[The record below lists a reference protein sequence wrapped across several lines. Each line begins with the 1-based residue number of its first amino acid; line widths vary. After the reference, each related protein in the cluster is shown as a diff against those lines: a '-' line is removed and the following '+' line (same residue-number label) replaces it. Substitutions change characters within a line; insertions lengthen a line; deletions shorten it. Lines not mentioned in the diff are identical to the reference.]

1 MSSGI
6 SKRGAQVVHRAARR
20 GHCAAHWPLLLVAS
34 VLAVA
39 RPAALSAAEGQELSD
54 ALKASRPA
62 SGEYFGL
69 YLMDKKIGYVFTDL
83 SLVPGSPSKARAVS
97 EFVFK
102 ANVSNKVSERLHKEV
117 RTYEAKP
124 GGRLLSFRIEDSG
137 DGGAQVLDGTATS
150 TGVRVVRKRPGQAEQ
165 ILNLP
170 ATQETIE
177 DADQARVAIRRN
189 KAVDG
194 FVLDGQDL
202 GTYKVKT
209 TVEPPQQRPI
219 HGVTVKLH
227 KAITLSEKEN
237 VPAEVYLADNGEMVE
252 LDFGQTMKAVAE
264 PESVAKR
271 LDKVEVFGLT
281 RVPLPSRLPEQARQV
296 PGLVTMVM
304 TGLPEKF
311 RKDTYRQKFKK
322 LSDAKVEVTISAA
335 PPKHEKPVAFPLS
348 DPYGGE
354 YLKSTII
361 VESDSPEIQK
371 QAKRIVAN
379 EKDAYAAAKKIVS
392 WVSSHMKKDYGASAD
407 RATDV
412 LHQMKGDCT
421 EHSLLSV
428 ALLRAVGI
436 PSKRVD
442 GVVYMVT
449 DDGVPAL
456 YWHEWVEAYVGE
468 WTQLDPTFAQP
479 VADATHFAVGEEANA
494 EITPLIGQLKVVE
507 AR

>member
-1 MSSGI
+1 MRSEMAKPEAQPRKI
-6 SKRGAQVVHRAARR
+6 GAAWTLA
-20 GHCAAHWPLLLVAS
+20 LLLSLVAAS
-34 VLAVA
+34 ANGA
-39 RPAALSAAEGQELSD
+39 WAAAQNQQLSD
-54 ALKASRPA
+54 ALKANRPA
-62 SGEYFGL
+62 GGEYFGL
-69 YLMDKKIGYVFTDL
+69 YLINKKIGYVFTDL
-83 SLVPGSPSKARAVS
+83 TLVPGSPTKARATS

-102 ANVSNKVSERLHKEV
+102 ANLSNKVSERLHKEV

-137 DGGAQVLDGTATS
+137 DGGAQVLIGTLTS
-150 TGVRVVRKRPGQAEQ
+150 TGVRVIRKRPGQAEQ

-170 ATQETIE
+170 PSPETIE
-177 DADQARVAIRRN
+177 DADQARVAIHRN
-189 KAVDG
+189 QPVEG
-194 FVLDGQDL
+194 FILDGQDL
-202 GTYKVKT
+202 GSYKVKT
-209 TVEPPQQRPI
+209 TVEPSQQRLI
-219 HGVTVKLH
+219 HGVTVRLH
-227 KAITLSEKEN
+227 RAITTSEKEK
-237 VPAEVYLADNGEMVE
+237 VPTDIYVAANGEMVQ
-252 LDFGQTMKAVAE
+252 LDFGEQMKAVAE

-281 RVPLPSRLPEQARQV
+281 RVTLPTRLPELAREV
-296 PGLVTMVM
+296 PGQLALVL
-304 TGLPEKF
+304 TGLPDKF
-311 RKDTYRQKFKK
+311 RRDTYRQKFKK
-322 LSDAKVEVTISAA
+322 LSDSQVEVTISAA
-335 PPKHEKPVAFPLS
+335 PPKHEAPVAFPLS
-348 DPYGGE
+348 DPNGGE

-361 VESDSPEIQK
+361 VESDSPEIQR
-371 QAKRIVAN
+371 QAKKIVSG

-412 LHQMKGDCT
+412 LRQMKGDCT

-428 ALLRAVGI
+428 SLLRAVGI

-449 DDGVPAL
+449 EDGVPAL

-468 WTQLDPTFAQP
+468 WTQLDPTFGQP

-507 AR
+507 VR